1 MSLSLSIPFPPF
13 HRSVLTPHGD
23 ATITGG
29 LLQDDP
35 RRDLQGHGVLP
46 RHGAADGRPQAPHP
60 VGVVCV
66 CVSAC
71 VHRFIQWLTPS
82 PSHSHSH
89 STAPRQCRLGI
100 QYLKQPTTVLE
111 DDAWTRMRGA
121 CVALYKDLLLLEHFA
136 VMNYCGACSRH
147 RHRHPP
153 VTRSSRLFDQ
163 VAG

>member
-1 MSLSLSIPFPPF
+1 VAFFKTIRAEISK
-13 HRSVLTPHGD
+13 
-23 ATITGG
+23 ATEFYLGMEQQMG
-29 LLQDDP
+29 ARK
-35 RRDLQGHGVLP
+35 RRIRWVSCL
-46 RHGAADGRPQAPHP
+46 
-60 VGVVCV
+60 CV
-66 CVSAC
+66 WVSAC

-136 VMNYCGACSRH
+136 VMNYCGASSRH

-153 VTRSSRLFDQ
+153 VTRPSRLFGQ
-163 VAG
+163 AAG